1 MHQNDRGVKG
11 GDRLLKMQ
19 GKLDRGPVEFKSHIA
34 EQSGE
39 VMAIATTEVISI
51 PPTKSIIGAAGE
63 MTRCGFRR
71 LPVTDAGTK
80 KLRGI
85 VTSGDIINFMGGG
98 DKYHLVEVRHN
109 GNLIAALNENVR
121 TIMTQQ
127 PVTLGY
133 DASISDAV
141 DIITGKKIGGLPII
155 GRDGALAGIVTERD
169 VLRILG
175 SQRSPLKVE
184 DVMTT
189 SLRVT
194 APDCPIAK
202 VTRDMTSYRFRRLP
216 VVSDDVVYGIVT
228 ATDIMRYLGSREVF
242 ARLTTG
248 NVAEVTALPV
258 RTLIAGSLITTTP
271 EKSINEAAR
280 EMLKKN
286 IGALPVIEDSRLVGL
301 VTEFDLVRAFAR
313 GESDVRTC
321 YHGNTGPRGVTGCN
335 RCPCPQPDGAPP
347 YLPSSG
353 HGERNP
359 RGDTHEKR
367 YCIPHAERRTRLAA
381 ATARPD
387 PGGSPHDRTSCRG
400 STRYRGQRNCKV
412 IHCTEFQQRAGRG

>member
-1 MHQNDRGVKG
+1 MHQNGGVAKG

-19 GKLDRGPVEFKSHIA
+19 GKLDRGPVEFKSHIV
-34 EQSGE
+34 EQEGE
-39 VMAIATTEVISI
+39 VMAIATTDVVSI
-51 PPTKSIIGAAGE
+51 PPTKSIIGAVE
-63 MTRCGFRR
+63 QMTMCGFRR

-98 DKYHLVEVRHN
+98 DKYRLVEVRHN

-121 TIMTQQ
+121 AVMTQQ
-127 PVTLGY
+127 PVTLGH
-133 DASISDAV
+133 DARIRDAV
-141 DIITGKKIGGLPII
+141 AIITEKKIGGLPII

-175 SQRSPLKVE
+175 AERSPLAVE
-184 DVMTT
+184 DIMTT

-202 VTRDMTSYRFRRLP
+202 VTRDMTAFRFRRLP
-216 VVSDDVVYGIVT
+216 VVSDDVLYGIIT

-248 NVAEVTALPV
+248 NIAEVTGLPV
-258 RTLIAGSLITTTP
+258 RTLVAGGLITTTP
-271 EKSINEAAR
+271 ERSINEAAR

-301 VTEFDLVRAFAR
+301 VTEFDLVRAFAK
-313 GESDVRTC
+313 G
-321 YHGNTGPRGVTGCN
+321 
-335 RCPCPQPDGAPP
+335 
-347 YLPSSG
+347 
-353 HGERNP
+353 
-359 RGDTHEKR
+359 
-367 YCIPHAERRTRLAA
+367 
-381 ATARPD
+381 
-387 PGGSPHDRTSCRG
+387 
-400 STRYRGQRNCKV
+400 
-412 IHCTEFQQRAGRG
+412 

>member
-1 MHQNDRGVKG
+1 MHQNNRIVKG
-11 GDRLLKMQ
+11 DDRLLKSQ
-19 GKLDRGPVEFKSHIA
+19 GKLDRGPVEFKTHIT
-34 EQSGE
+34 EQEGE

-51 PPTKSIIGAAGE
+51 PPTKSIIGAVE
-63 MTRCGFRR
+63 QMTKCGFRR

-169 VLRILG
+169 VLRVLG

-242 ARLTTG
+242 SRLTTG
-248 NVAEVTALPV
+248 NIAEVSALPV

-313 GESDVRTC
+313 GESDVR
-321 YHGNTGPRGVTGCN
+321 
-335 RCPCPQPDGAPP
+335 A
-347 YLPSSG
+347 
-353 HGERNP
+353 
-359 RGDTHEKR
+359 
-367 YCIPHAERRTRLAA
+367 
-381 ATARPD
+381 
-387 PGGSPHDRTSCRG
+387 
-400 STRYRGQRNCKV
+400 
-412 IHCTEFQQRAGRG
+412 